1 LTGSG
6 EGTESVR
13 MAERVPSPLRE
24 RRLLQGWS
32 QDQLARRAGVS
43 RQAMNAL
50 ERGHAQ
56 PSVETALS
64 LARLLG
70 TTVEALFGAS
80 PRAHPSLPARAG
92 PPGTRLLLT
101 EVGGRVH
108 AHALDPSSGEPAD
121 ALVETDDGRPELL
134 EPERW
139 RRTLLV
145 AGCDPALRMLALRAG
160 NARWLES
167 GTGMAVDL
175 LFRRQVHLAG
185 VHSLT
190 ERDRRRVRGAVLI
203 HLATWPLGLA
213 LRRKNP
219 RGIRGIADLARP
231 DVRIVNRESGASARV
246 LLDRFLADVGLTPDA
261 VRGYADEVHGHG
273 AVAQAVALGAADV
286 GLTTQAAA
294 AAHGLA
300 FRPLSEESFN
310 LVVTTGEA
318 DRPEVQGLL
327 ATART
332 PAFRRDVGALPGYGT
347 ARSGQPVSAP

>member
-1 LTGSG
+1 MP
-6 EGTESVR
+6 V
-13 MAERVPSPLRE
+13 RVPSTLRE

-43 RQAMNAL
+43 RQALNAL

-56 PSVETALS
+56 PSMETALA

-70 TTVEALFGAS
+70 TTVEELFGAGRLG
-80 PRAHPSLPARAG
+80 PPHLPVRAG
-92 PPGTRLLLT
+92 AAPGTRLLLA
-101 EVGGRVH
+101 EVGRRVH
-108 AHALDPSSGEPAD
+108 GHALDPSSGEPAD
-121 ALVETDDGRPELL
+121 ALVETEDGALTLL

-139 RRTLLV
+139 RRMVLV
-145 AGCDPALRMLALRAG
+145 AGCDPALRMLAVRAG
-160 NARWLES
+160 NARWLGA
-167 GTGMAVDL
+167 GTGKAVDL
-175 LFRRQVHLAG
+175 LVHRQVHVAG

-190 ERDRRRVRGAVLI
+190 DRDRRRVRGAVLV

-213 LRRKNP
+213 TLGGNP
-219 RGIRGIADLARP
+219 RGIRGVVDLGRA
-231 DVRIVNRESGASARV
+231 DVRLVNRERGASARA
-246 LLDRFLADVGLTPDA
+246 LLDRLLADVGLAPPA
-261 VRGYADEVHGHG
+261 VRGYADEVHGHD

-294 AAHGLA
+294 TAHGLA

-310 LVVTTGEA
+310 LVVTPDEV

-347 ARSGQPVSAP
+347 ARSGQPVGMT

>member
-1 LTGSG
+1 LGIDAG
-6 EGTESVR
+6 VL
-13 MAERVPSPLRE
+13 AVPVPSALRE

-43 RQAMNAL
+43 RQALNAL

-80 PRAHPSLPARAG
+80 PRAQPTLPAHAG
-92 PPGTRLLLT
+92 PPGTRLLLA

-108 AHALDPSSGEPAD
+108 AHVLDPSSGEPAD
-121 ALVETDDGRPELL
+121 ALVELDDGPPALL

-145 AGCDPALRMLALRAG
+145 AGCDPALRLLAMRAG
-160 NARWLES
+160 NARWLEA
-167 GTGMAVDL
+167 GTGRAVDL

-190 ERDRRRVRGAVLI
+190 ERDRRRVKGAALI

-213 LRRKNP
+213 TRRTNP
-219 RGIRGIADLARP
+219 RGIRAVTDLARP
-231 DVRIVNRESGASARV
+231 DVRLINRESGASARV
-246 LLDRFLADVGLTPDA
+246 LLDRLLADVGLAPAA
-261 VRGYADEVHGHG
+261 VRGYGDEVHGHD
-273 AVAQAVALGAADV
+273 AVARAVALGAADV

-300 FRPLSEESFN
+300 FRQLSEESFN
-310 LVVTTGEA
+310 LVITTGEA

-347 ARSGQPVSAP
+347 ARSGQLVSAP